1 MTPLGA
7 KRWANSDRIWFSR
20 HLQLKADDWIRDE
33 TLDPTAIAEL
43 RGRQFGPI
51 LPEGETLPEAVADV
65 FVDFVR
71 ETSSLWRPNDQLA
84 TMLRAQRMELG
95 LGVGGLRN
103 RKNSPTWGGKKR
115 KGSNS
120 RQPVEEVKDPDQHDF
135 DEAGGMERSDRGPLI
150 GVYVRLGDSAE
161 AWQESVREQGIR
173 DQTWGNLT
181 VRTLHFLT
189 SHY

>member
-7 KRWANSDRIWFSR
+7 KRWPNSDRIWFSR
-20 HLQLKADDWIRDE
+20 DLQLKADDWIRDE
-33 TLDPTAIAEL
+33 TLDPNAVAEL
-43 RGRQFGPI
+43 RGRRFGPI
-51 LPEGETLPEAVADV
+51 LPQGETLPEAVAEV

-95 LGVGGLRN
+95 LGAGGVRN

-115 KGSNS
+115 KGAAQ
-120 RQPVEEVKDPDQHDF
+120 RKPVEEVDPDQHDF
-135 DEAGGMERSDRGPLI
+135 DEAGGAERSDRGPLI
-150 GVYVRLGDSAE
+150 GAYVRLGDSAK
-161 AWQESVREQGIR
+161 AWEESVREQGIQ

-181 VRTLHFLT
+181 VRPSSTLAT
-189 SHY
+189 SAY